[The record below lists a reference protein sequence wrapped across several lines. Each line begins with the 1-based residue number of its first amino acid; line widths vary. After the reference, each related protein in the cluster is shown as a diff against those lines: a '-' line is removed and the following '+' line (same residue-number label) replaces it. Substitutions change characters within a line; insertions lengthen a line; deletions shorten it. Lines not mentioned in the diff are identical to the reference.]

1 MELLKKYRVPVFF
14 LVGFVIYTILVRT
27 IDVKTIGPQGSWVG
41 FSGVNGLFSRLI
53 GYHPV
58 LYTITEFLG
67 IIALLP
73 VVLFGVVGLLQLI
86 QRKSLLAVDKDILVL
101 GGIYIGV
108 LLCYILFNKVAINYR
123 PVILDEGLEASYPSS
138 HTMLA
143 VCVLSTAYKEF
154 QWRLKRSSFKNTL
167 LKTCR
172 VLMVL
177 IVLGRLFSGVHWLT
191 DIIGGLILSGFF
203 VTLFKALTMDCK
215 WSRKK

>member
-1 MELLKKYRVPVFF
+1 
-14 LVGFVIYTILVRT
+14 
-27 IDVKTIGPQGSWVG
+27 VG

-108 LLCYILFNKVAINYR
+108 LLCYILFNKVVINYR

-177 IVLGRLFSGVHWLT
+177 IVLP
-191 DIIGGLILSGFF
+191 
-203 VTLFKALTMDCK
+203 
-215 WSRKK
+215 